1 MKSEPYYSVLFFHSE
16 HPKIE
21 FYLKN
26 FTVTKEVLFAI
37 KELGFRGGNSN
48 TGEFILRPKI
58 EITSLCI
65 FYTYVCVYM
74 CVCVNVEVL
83 ILHIGQEVF

>member
-1 MKSEPYYSVLFFHSE
+1 MPQWYEKSTTWLINVLFFHSE

-26 FTVTKEVLFAI
+26 FTAAKEVLFAI

-48 TGEFILRPKI
+48 TGEFICHWK
-58 EITSLCI
+58 
-65 FYTYVCVYM
+65 
-74 CVCVNVEVL
+74 
-83 ILHIGQEVF
+83 

>member
-1 MKSEPYYSVLFFHSE
+1 MNYILYYSVLYFHSE

-26 FTVTKEVLFAI
+26 FTAAKEVLFAI

-48 TGEFILRPKI
+48 TGEFITLRK
-58 EITSLCI
+58 
-65 FYTYVCVYM
+65 
-74 CVCVNVEVL
+74 
-83 ILHIGQEVF
+83 

>member
-1 MKSEPYYSVLFFHSE
+1 MFYLANASMKSETYYSVLFFYSE

-26 FTVTKEVLFAI
+26 FTAAKEVLFAI

-48 TGEFILRPKI
+48 TGEFIIPLKQK
-58 EITSLCI
+58 LLL
-65 FYTYVCVYM
+65 YVFIYIYMHTCVYM
-74 CVCVNVEVL
+74 CVCKC
-83 ILHIGQEVF
+83 

>member
-1 MKSEPYYSVLFFHSE
+1 MKSETYYSLLFFYSE

-26 FTVTKEVLFAI
+26 FTAAKEVLFAI

-48 TGEFILRPKI
+48 TGEFIFPLKQKLLLYVFFYI
-58 EITSLCI
+58 YAYMCI
-65 FYTYVCVYM
+65 YVCV
-74 CVCVNVEVL
+74 
-83 ILHIGQEVF
+83 

>member
-1 MKSEPYYSVLFFHSE
+1 MTKFADVLFFCSE

-26 FTVTKEVLFAI
+26 FTAAKEVLFAI

-48 TGEFILRPKI
+48 TGEFVP
-58 EITSLCI
+58 
-65 FYTYVCVYM
+65 
-74 CVCVNVEVL
+74 
-83 ILHIGQEVF
+83 Q

>member
-1 MKSEPYYSVLFFHSE
+1 MLIPQRYEKLMTKFADVLFFCSE

-26 FTVTKEVLFAI
+26 FTAAKEVLFAI

-48 TGEFILRPKI
+48 TGEFVP
-58 EITSLCI
+58 
-65 FYTYVCVYM
+65 
-74 CVCVNVEVL
+74 
-83 ILHIGQEVF
+83 Q